1 MISEISKVGKYFEGM
16 MWINQLKWKVKDI
29 HLRLSCSNTNLPFL
43 RTFWISQETQGVTS
57 CPILLFQNHTR
68 DNRMRS
74 AYFCCFYYWHVQF
87 CTICGWMPTLCI
99 EWFHMWV
106 STLSYHAI
114 IPEILGYSSLGFWWS
129 HFLEANLFQ
138 KPGSASFPCFLSWF
152 LDLLSPEWLCPSR
165 YGVFLL
171 WKKLSKH
178 NSFYNFFLKI

>member
-74 AYFCCFYYWHVQF
+74 AYSCCFYYWHVQF
-87 CTICGWMPTLCI
+87 CTILWMNAYTLYR
-99 EWFHMWV
+99 M
-106 STLSYHAI
+106 
-114 IPEILGYSSLGFWWS
+114 IPYVAFISCHHSWDLGL
-129 HFLEANLFQ
+129 Q
-138 KPGSASFPCFLSWF
+138 LSWF
-152 LDLLSPEWLCPSR
+152 LVKSLPGGKSLPETWLSFISLLSFLVSR
-165 YGVFLL
+165 PPFSWVIM
-171 WKKLSKH
+171 
-178 NSFYNFFLKI
+178 SFKIWGISFMKETFKT